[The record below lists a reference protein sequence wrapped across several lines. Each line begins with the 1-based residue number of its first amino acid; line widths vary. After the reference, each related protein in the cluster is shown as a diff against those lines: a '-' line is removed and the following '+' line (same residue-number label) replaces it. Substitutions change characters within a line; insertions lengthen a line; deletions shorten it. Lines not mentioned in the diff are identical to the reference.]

1 MKILVIFLCFI
12 LVISCNSQNSN
23 SMITTNKIQ
32 QTRES
37 FEFIGIKNIDNISYR
52 SFYTQEALKK
62 VVPLYYKQLMME
74 SSKVN
79 VIALFYDEKQ
89 HTPTSNELSNQDKRF
104 NKNLLGGIERQQ
116 GKYFLLLKDDNQF
129 LIRKILT
136 ID

>member
-1 MKILVIFLCFI
+1 
-12 LVISCNSQNSN
+12 
-23 SMITTNKIQ
+23 
-32 QTRES
+32 
-37 FEFIGIKNIDNISYR
+37 
-52 SFYTQEALKK
+52 
-62 VVPLYYKQLMME
+62 MME